1 MKSIF
6 FAALALAATAVVAEE
21 ADTEAV
27 EKALPRGGGGGGF
40 RGGGGRGGGRG
51 GGGFR
56 GGRGG
61 RGFEGRGGRGFEGR
75 GGGGWGGPGW
85 RAGAWLPAWGPAWP
99 WRVDPLV
106 LPVGNVIP
114 VPLPISQGE
123 SFTEYCRR
131 VKRTRANDPKNLT
144 DEWVLPL

>member
-6 FAALALAATAVVAEE
+6 LTALALAATAVVAEE
-21 ADTEAV
+21 ANTEAA

-40 RGGGGRGGGRG
+40 RGGGGRGGVRG
-51 GGGFR
+51 GGGF
-56 GGRGG
+56 RGG

-85 RAGAWLPAWGPAWP
+85 GAGAWLPAWGPAWP
-99 WRVDPLV
+99 WRVDPLI

-114 VPLPISQGE
+114 VPIPISQGE
-123 SFTEYCRR
+123 SFTQYCRR
-131 VKRTRANDPKNLT
+131 VKRTRGGDPRNLT
-144 DEWVLPL
+144 DE

>member
-6 FAALALAATAVVAEE
+6 LTALALAATAVVAEE
-21 ADTEAV
+21 ANTEAV
-27 EKALPRGGGGGGF
+27 EKALPRGGGGGMRGGGF
-40 RGGGGRGGGRG
+40 RGGSR

-61 RGFEGRGGRGFEGR
+61 RGFEGRGGRGWEGR
-75 GGGGWGGPGW
+75 GGWGGPG
-85 RAGAWLPAWGPAWP
+85 GVWLPAWGPAWP
-99 WRVDPLV
+99 WRVDLAGPLT
-106 LPVGNVIP
+106 NVIP

-123 SFTEYCRR
+123 SFVDYCRR